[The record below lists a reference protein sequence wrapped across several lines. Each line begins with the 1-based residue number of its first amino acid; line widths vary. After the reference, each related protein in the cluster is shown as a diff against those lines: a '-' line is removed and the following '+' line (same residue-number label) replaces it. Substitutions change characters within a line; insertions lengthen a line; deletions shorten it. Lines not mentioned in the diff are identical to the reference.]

1 MPGRKEIVDMD
12 NLFSGAE
19 QIHKLEK
26 AETEIMQLKE
36 EIEQLREFSSTDL
49 ETQIET
55 LRQELKSQ
63 SGVLEI
69 PIAQIC
75 PNPSQP
81 RQTFLE
87 DSVQS
92 MAHSLL
98 RDGQLQPVILSEQ
111 GEQYLLFDG
120 ERRWRGARELG
131 WETLKSVII
140 PKPEALHRQALLTSL
155 HREDLNPL
163 DKAEAIV
170 LEIANTTQL
179 KSEDI
184 VRILSA
190 VIRRLTKQGKLT
202 ELSGVVTASQASQE
216 ALIGTLNLSE
226 SEQAIILELL
236 ALQLNPA
243 SIDANIFPM
252 LTLLSDLKTAIR
264 EQGLKGSQAMVLQQ
278 LSAKN
283 LEVKPKKADTLRQQA
298 TTKVIQEKLSVTQ
311 TRVLVQE
318 ILRAHKTSSREAG
331 APTKSVSTVTK
342 GVEKLSLELL
352 AALETSQLED
362 LQQLLEKKLEDI
374 GEVLKQR

>member
-1 MPGRKEIVDMD
+1 MPGRKEIVNMD

-26 AETEIMQLKE
+26 AETEIVRLKE
-36 EIEQLREFSSTDL
+36 EIEQLREISSTDL

-55 LRQELKSQ
+55 LRSQLKSQ

-87 DSVQS
+87 ESIQS
-92 MAHSLL
+92 MVHSLL

-170 LEIANTTQL
+170 LEIANTTKL
-179 KSEDI
+179 KSEEI

-202 ELSGVVTASQASQE
+202 ELSGVVTASHASQE
-216 ALIGTLNLSE
+216 ELVGTLNLSE
-226 SEQAIILELL
+226 SEQDIILELL

-252 LTLLSDLKTAIR
+252 LTLLSDLRTAIR

-298 TTKVIQEKLSVTQ
+298 TTKVIQEKLSVAQ
-311 TRVLVQE
+311 TRALVRE
-318 ILRAHKTSSREAG
+318 ILKAHKTSSTEAG
-331 APTKSVSTVTK
+331 SPTKSVSTVAK
-342 GVEKLSLELL
+342 SVQKLSLELL
-352 AALETSQLED
+352 ATLETSKLED

-374 GEVLKQR
+374 GEILKQR

>member
-49 ETQIET
+49 ETPIER

-69 PIAQIC
+69 PIAQIF

-87 DSVQS
+87 ESVQS

-155 HREDLNPL
+155 HREDLNPSIKPKPL
-163 DKAEAIV
+163 FLKLPI
-170 LEIANTTQL
+170 QL
-179 KSEDI
+179 NSK
-184 VRILSA
+184 VRILCEFCQRSSA
-190 VIRRLTKQGKLT
+190 
-202 ELSGVVTASQASQE
+202 
-216 ALIGTLNLSE
+216 
-226 SEQAIILELL
+226 
-236 ALQLNPA
+236 
-243 SIDANIFPM
+243 D
-252 LTLLSDLKTAIR
+252 
-264 EQGLKGSQAMVLQQ
+264 
-278 LSAKN
+278 
-283 LEVKPKKADTLRQQA
+283 
-298 TTKVIQEKLSVTQ
+298 
-311 TRVLVQE
+311 
-318 ILRAHKTSSREAG
+318 
-331 APTKSVSTVTK
+331 
-342 GVEKLSLELL
+342 
-352 AALETSQLED
+352 
-362 LQQLLEKKLEDI
+362 
-374 GEVLKQR
+374 

>member
-49 ETQIET
+49 ETPIER

-69 PIAQIC
+69 PIAQIF

-311 TRVLVQE
+311 TRALVRE
-318 ILRAHKTSSREAG
+318 ILRAHKTSSMEAG
-331 APTKSVSTVTK
+331 SPTKSVSTVTK
-342 GVEKLSLELL
+342 GVQKLSVELL
-352 AALETSQLED
+352 ATLETSKLED

-374 GEVLKQR
+374 GAILKQR

>member
-26 AETEIMQLKE
+26 AETEIVRLKE
-36 EIEQLREFSSTDL
+36 EIEQLRELSSTDL

-55 LRQELKSQ
+55 LRQQLKSQ

-87 DSVQS
+87 ESVQS

-98 RDGQLQPVILSEQ
+98 RDGQLQPVILLEQ

-131 WETLKSVII
+131 WETLKAVII
-140 PKPEALHRQALLTSL
+140 PKPEALHRQALLTTL

-179 KSEDI
+179 KSEEI

-216 ALIGTLNLSE
+216 ELIGTLNLSE
-226 SEQAIILELL
+226 SEQAIISELL
-236 ALQLNPA
+236 VLQLNPA

-252 LTLLSDLKTAIR
+252 LTLLPDLKTAILK
-264 EQGLKGSQAMVLQQ
+264 QGLKGSQALVLQQ

-283 LEVKPKKADTLRQQA
+283 LEVKPKKADSLRQQA
-298 TTKVIQEKLSVTQ
+298 TTKVI
-311 TRVLVQE
+311 
-318 ILRAHKTSSREAG
+318 
-331 APTKSVSTVTK
+331 
-342 GVEKLSLELL
+342 
-352 AALETSQLED
+352 
-362 LQQLLEKKLEDI
+362 
-374 GEVLKQR
+374 

>member
-19 QIHKLEK
+19 QIHKLGK
-26 AETEIMQLKE
+26 AEAEIVRLKE
-36 EIEQLREFSSTDL
+36 EIEQLRELSSTDL

-87 DSVQS
+87 ESVQS

-98 RDGQLQPVILSEQ
+98 RDGQLQPVILIEQ
-111 GEQYLLFDG
+111 GEECLLFDG

-170 LEIANTTQL
+170 LEIANTMKL
-179 KSEDI
+179 KSEEI

-216 ALIGTLNLSE
+216 ALIGTLNLRE
-226 SEQAIILELL
+226 SEQTIILELL

-311 TRVLVQE
+311 TRALVRE
-318 ILRAHKTSSREAG
+318 ILRTHKTSSREAG
-331 APTKSVSTVTK
+331 SPTQSVSTVTK
-342 GVEKLSLELL
+342 GFEKLSLELL

-374 GEVLKQR
+374 GAVLKQR

>member
-26 AETEIMQLKE
+26 AETEIVRLKE
-36 EIEQLREFSSTDL
+36 EIEQLRELSSTDL

-87 DSVQS
+87 ESVQS

-98 RDGQLQPVILSEQ
+98 RDGQLQPVILIEQ

-179 KSEDI
+179 KSEEI

-202 ELSGVVTASQASQE
+202 ELSGVVTVSQASQE
-216 ALIGTLNLSE
+216 ELLGTLNLSE

-311 TRVLVQE
+311 TRALIRE
-318 ILRAHKTSSREAG
+318 ILRAYKTSLREASS
-331 APTKSVSTVTK
+331 PTKSVSIVTK

-352 AALETSQLED
+352 ATLETPKLED

-374 GEVLKQR
+374 GAVLKQR

>member
-331 APTKSVSTVTK
+331 SPAKSVFTVTK
-342 GVEKLSLELL
+342 GVQKLSVELL
-352 AALETSQLED
+352 ARLETSKLED

>member
-26 AETEIMQLKE
+26 AEAEIVRLKE
-36 EIEQLREFSSTDL
+36 EIEQLRELSSTEL

-55 LRQELKSQ
+55 LREELKSQ
-63 SGVLEI
+63 LGVLEI

-87 DSVQS
+87 ESVQS

-98 RDGQLQPVILSEQ
+98 RDGQLQPVILIEQ

-120 ERRWRGARELG
+120 ERRWRGAKELG

-140 PKPEALHRQALLTSL
+140 PEPQALHRQALLTSL

-179 KSEDI
+179 KSEEI

-202 ELSGVVTASQASQE
+202 ELSGVVTASQASQQE
-216 ALIGTLNLSE
+216 LLGTLNLSE
-226 SEQAIILELL
+226 SEQAIISELL

-252 LTLLSDLKTAIR
+252 LTLLSDLKTAILK
-264 EQGLKGSQAMVLQQ
+264 QGLKGSQAMVLQQ

-298 TTKVIQEKLSVTQ
+298 TTKVIQEKLSVSQ
-311 TRVLVQE
+311 TRALVRE

-352 AALETSQLED
+352 ATLETSKLED

-374 GEVLKQR
+374 GAILKQR

>member
-26 AETEIMQLKE
+26 AETEIVRLKE
-36 EIEQLREFSSTDL
+36 EIEQLRELSSTEL

-55 LRQELKSQ
+55 LRQQLKSQ
-63 SGVLEI
+63 SGTLEI

-87 DSVQS
+87 ESVQS
-92 MAHSLL
+92 MAYSLL
-98 RDGQLQPVILSEQ
+98 RDGQLQPVILLEQ

-131 WETLKSVII
+131 WEALKAVII
-140 PKPEALHRQALLTSL
+140 PKPEALHRQALLTTL

-179 KSEDI
+179 KSEEI

-216 ALIGTLNLSE
+216 ELIGTLNLSE
-226 SEQAIILELL
+226 SEQAIISELL
-236 ALQLNPA
+236 VLQLNPA

-252 LTLLSDLKTAIR
+252 LTLLPDLKTAILK
-264 EQGLKGSQAMVLQQ
+264 QGLKGSQALVLQQ

-283 LEVKPKKADTLRQQA
+283 LEVKPKKADSLRQQA

-311 TRVLVQE
+311 TRALVRE
-318 ILRAHKTSSREAG
+318 ILRTHKTSEREAG
-331 APTKSVSTVTK
+331 SPTQSVSTVTK

-352 AALETSQLED
+352 ATLETPKLED

-374 GEVLKQR
+374 GAVLKQR

>member
-26 AETEIMQLKE
+26 AETEIVRLKE
-36 EIEQLREFSSTDL
+36 EIEQLRELSSTDL

-63 SGVLEI
+63 SGILEI

-87 DSVQS
+87 ESVQS

-98 RDGQLQPVILSEQ
+98 RDGQLQPIILIEQ
-111 GEQYLLFDG
+111 DEQYLLFDG

-179 KSEDI
+179 KSEEI

-202 ELSGVVTASQASQE
+202 ELSGVVAASQASQE
-216 ALIGTLNLSE
+216 ELIGTLNLSE

-243 SIDANIFPM
+243 SVDANIFPM
-252 LTLLSDLKTAIR
+252 LTLSSDLKTAILK
-264 EQGLKGSQAMVLQQ
+264 QGLKGSQALVLQQ

-311 TRVLVQE
+311 TRALVRE
-318 ILRAHKTSSREAG
+318 ILRTHKTSEREAG
-331 APTKSVSTVTK
+331 SPTQSVSTVTK

-352 AALETSQLED
+352 ATLETPKLED

-374 GEVLKQR
+374 GAVLKQR

>member
-1 MPGRKEIVDMD
+1 
-12 NLFSGAE
+12 
-19 QIHKLEK
+19 
-26 AETEIMQLKE
+26 
-36 EIEQLREFSSTDL
+36 
-49 ETQIET
+49 
-55 LRQELKSQ
+55 
-63 SGVLEI
+63 
-69 PIAQIC
+69 
-75 PNPSQP
+75 
-81 RQTFLE
+81 
-87 DSVQS
+87 
-92 MAHSLL
+92 MAYSLL
-98 RDGQLQPVILSEQ
+98 RDGQLQPVILLEQ

-131 WETLKSVII
+131 WEALKAVII
-140 PKPEALHRQALLTSL
+140 PKPEALHRQALLTTL

-179 KSEDI
+179 KSEEI

-216 ALIGTLNLSE
+216 ELIGTLNLSE
-226 SEQAIILELL
+226 SEQAIISELL
-236 ALQLNPA
+236 VLQLNPA

-252 LTLLSDLKTAIR
+252 LTLLPDLKTAILK
-264 EQGLKGSQAMVLQQ
+264 QGLKGSQALVLQQ

-283 LEVKPKKADTLRQQA
+283 LEVKPKKADSLRQQA

-311 TRVLVQE
+311 TRTLVRE
-318 ILRAHKTSSREAG
+318 ILRTHKTSSREASS
-331 APTKSVSTVTK
+331 PTKSVSTVTK

-352 AALETSQLED
+352 ATLETPKLED

-374 GEVLKQR
+374 GAVLKQR

>member
-12 NLFSGAE
+12 SFFSGAE
-19 QIHKLEK
+19 QIHNLEK
-26 AETEIMQLKE
+26 AEAEIVRLKE
-36 EIEQLREFSSTDL
+36 EIEQLRELSSTDL
-49 ETQIET
+49 ETPIET
-55 LRQELKSQ
+55 LRQQLKSQ

-69 PIAQIC
+69 SIAQIC
-75 PNPSQP
+75 PNSSQP

-87 DSVQS
+87 ESVQS

-98 RDGQLQPVILSEQ
+98 RDGQLQPVILLSS
-111 GEQYLLFDG
+111 GEQYLIFDG

-179 KSEDI
+179 KSEEI

-216 ALIGTLNLSE
+216 ELIGTLNLSE
-226 SEQAIILELL
+226 SEQAIISQLL

-283 LEVKPKKADTLRQQA
+283 LEVKPKKADSLRQQA

-311 TRVLVQE
+311 TRALVRE

-352 AALETSQLED
+352 AALETSKLED

>member
-26 AETEIMQLKE
+26 AETEIVRLKE
-36 EIEQLREFSSTDL
+36 EIEQLRELSSTDL

-63 SGVLEI
+63 SGILEI

-87 DSVQS
+87 ESVQS

-98 RDGQLQPVILSEQ
+98 RDGQLQPIILIEQ
-111 GEQYLLFDG
+111 DEQYLLFDG

-179 KSEDI
+179 KSEEI

-202 ELSGVVTASQASQE
+202 ELSGVVAASQASQE
-216 ALIGTLNLSE
+216 ELIGTLNLSE

-243 SIDANIFPM
+243 SVDANIFPM
-252 LTLLSDLKTAIR
+252 LTLLSDLKTAILK
-264 EQGLKGSQAMVLQQ
+264 QGLKGSQAMVLQQ

-311 TRVLVQE
+311 TRTLVRE
-318 ILRAHKTSSREAG
+318 ILRTHKTSSREASSP
-331 APTKSVSTVTK
+331 AKSVSTVTK

-352 AALETSQLED
+352 ATLETPKLED

-374 GEVLKQR
+374 GAILKQR

>member
-49 ETQIET
+49 ETPIER

-69 PIAQIC
+69 PIAQIF

-87 DSVQS
+87 ESVQS

-252 LTLLSDLKTAIR
+252 LMLLSDLKTAIR

-311 TRVLVQE
+311 TRALVRE
-318 ILRAHKTSSREAG
+318 ILRAHKTSSMEAG
-331 APTKSVSTVTK
+331 SPTKSVSTVTK
-342 GVEKLSLELL
+342 GVQKLSVELL
-352 AALETSQLED
+352 ATLETSKLED

-374 GEVLKQR
+374 GAILKQR

>member
-1 MPGRKEIVDMD
+1 MRPI
-12 NLFSGAE
+12 FFY
-19 QIHKLEK
+19 HKLFQFPCG
-26 AETEIMQLKE
+26 MV
-36 EIEQLREFSSTDL
+36 
-49 ETQIET
+49 
-55 LRQELKSQ
+55 
-63 SGVLEI
+63 SGGVVT
-69 PIAQIC
+69 
-75 PNPSQP
+75 PSG
-81 RQTFLE
+81 
-87 DSVQS
+87 VQS
-92 MAHSLL
+92 MAYSLL
-98 RDGQLQPVILSEQ
+98 RDGQLQPVILLEQ

-131 WETLKSVII
+131 WEALKAVII
-140 PKPEALHRQALLTSL
+140 PKPEALHRQALLTTL

-179 KSEDI
+179 KSEEI

-216 ALIGTLNLSE
+216 ELIGTLNLSE
-226 SEQAIILELL
+226 SEQAIISELL
-236 ALQLNPA
+236 VLQLNPA

-252 LTLLSDLKTAIR
+252 LTLLPDLKTAILK
-264 EQGLKGSQAMVLQQ
+264 QGLKGSQALVLQQ

-283 LEVKPKKADTLRQQA
+283 LEVKPKKADSLRQQA

-311 TRVLVQE
+311 TRTLVRE
-318 ILRAHKTSSREAG
+318 ILRTHKTSSREASS
-331 APTKSVSTVTK
+331 PTKSVSTVTK

-352 AALETSQLED
+352 ATLETPKLED

-374 GEVLKQR
+374 GAVLKQR

>member
-26 AETEIMQLKE
+26 AEAEIVRLKE
-36 EIEQLREFSSTDL
+36 EIEQLRELSSTDL

-63 SGVLEI
+63 SGILEI

-87 DSVQS
+87 ESVQS

-98 RDGQLQPVILSEQ
+98 RDGQLQPIILLEQ

-140 PKPEALHRQALLTSL
+140 PKPEALHRQALLTFL

-170 LEIANTTQL
+170 LEIANTTKL
-179 KSEDI
+179 KSEEI

-216 ALIGTLNLSE
+216 ELIGTLNLSE

-243 SIDANIFPM
+243 SVDANIFPM

-298 TTKVIQEKLSVTQ
+298 TTKVIQKKLSVIQ
-311 TRVLVQE
+311 TRALVRE
-318 ILRAHKTSSREAG
+318 ILRAYKTSSREAG
-331 APTKSVSTVTK
+331 SPTNSVSTVTK
-342 GVEKLSLELL
+342 GVQKLSLELL
-352 AALETSQLED
+352 TTLETSKLED
-362 LQQLLEKKLEDI
+362 LQQLLEKKLEDM
-374 GEVLKQR
+374 GEILKQR

>member
-26 AETEIMQLKE
+26 AETEIVRLKE
-36 EIEQLREFSSTDL
+36 EIEQLRELSSTDL

-55 LRQELKSQ
+55 LRQQLKSQ

-87 DSVQS
+87 ESVGS

-98 RDGQLQPVILSEQ
+98 RDGQLQPVILLEQ

-140 PKPEALHRQALLTSL
+140 PKPQALHRQALLTSL

-179 KSEDI
+179 KSEEI

-202 ELSGVVTASQASQE
+202 KLSGVVTASQASQE
-216 ALIGTLNLSE
+216 ELIGTLNLSE
-226 SEQAIILELL
+226 SEQAIISQLL
-236 ALQLNPA
+236 SLQLNPA

-252 LTLLSDLKTAIR
+252 LTLLPDLKTAILK
-264 EQGLKGSQAMVLQQ
+264 QGLKGSQAMVLQQ

-311 TRVLVQE
+311 TRALVRE
-318 ILRAHKTSSREAG
+318 ILRTHKTSSREAG
-331 APTKSVSTVTK
+331 APTKSVSTITK
-342 GVEKLSLELL
+342 GVQKLSLELL
-352 AALETSQLED
+352 ATLETSKLED

-374 GEVLKQR
+374 GAILKQR